1 MAEAAAV
8 YPWQLPVW
16 QLLTARERHPHAF
29 LFSGQ
34 AGLGK
39 RQFAEAFADWLLCV
53 QPDGGRACGQC
64 RSCQLN
70 TARSHPD
77 RLVVEPESEGKVIRI
92 DTVRELTDFILIS
105 QPSVSRMVDRL
116 ATRGLVERRAAPDDG
131 RGVVVALTEEGARL
145 QREIGRHH
153 VRSIRRYVGGALD
166 EHELRTLQHLAHKLR
181 SAQREL

>member
-1 MAEAAAV
+1 MSGQDEHGVSPRTAAEAWEELFRAQVTLMRRFETGDDFAPLSSREYDV
-8 YPWQLPVW
+8 LFQLS
-16 QLLTARERHPHAF
+16 R
-29 LFSGQ
+29 G
-34 AGLGK
+34 
-39 RQFAEAFADWLLCV
+39 
-53 QPDGGRACGQC
+53 DGGAMRM
-64 RSCQLN
+64 
-70 TARSHPD
+70 
-77 RLVVEPESEGKVIRI
+77 
-92 DTVRELTDFILIS
+92 RELTGFILIS